1 MTSLQSE
8 MCAFHS
14 DVEHAAVHESGHA
27 LAAIR
32 QNIPFRRLVVH
43 QTPAPLPWQ
52 PESLA
57 GGWVELDLDA
67 ALLLHPRPLLE
78 FTLAGKAVE
87 EAVLGDSLPG
97 GEAADVLNWRRMVK
111 AWDAL
116 DDETFVQLVGE
127 PLSSVV
133 NRVRV
138 WAREEA
144 AIVEALAAT
153 ARGAGE
159 LSVDQVRGVVG
170 C

>member
-1 MTSLQSE
+1 

-14 DVEHAAVHESGHA
+14 DVEHTAVHESGHA

-32 QNIPFRRLVVH
+32 HDIPFQRLVVH

-52 PESLA
+52 PELLA
-57 GGWVELDLDA
+57 GGWVELDLDR
-67 ALLLHPRPLLE
+67 ALLLHPRPLLG
-78 FTLAGKAVE
+78 FTLARKAVE

-116 DDETFVQLVGE
+116 NAEAFVQLVGE

-133 NRVRV
+133 KRVRV
-138 WAREEA
+138 WASEEA

-153 ARGAGE
+153 ARAVGE
-159 LSVDQVRGVVG
+159 LNVDQVRGLVG